1 MKNQMS
7 FKYDLH
13 VHSKEMSRC
22 SNCDIYTLADEYEQ
36 AGFDGFTLVNH
47 FNTDTVC
54 NMFRDKSWGYL
65 TELTYETFL
74 KLKDYA
80 GNRLNITFGLE
91 IAFPE
96 CHNDYL
102 VYGLTEETLKGLAE
116 FAGEEGVFG
125 MGLEKL
131 HEYTAANGAL
141 LIQAHPFRYDMLVK
155 NPEHI
160 DGYEIYNGST
170 RHNSNNEIAEMWAK
184 KYGKLKTAGS
194 DHHRPGD
201 AKNAGIITAE
211 PITGQKQLADVIRSG
226 DFRFIKEKIIY
237 EI

>member
-1 MKNQMS
+1 MS

-22 SNCDIYTLADEYEQ
+22 SNCDIYTLADEYEN

-54 NMFRDKSWGYL
+54 NMFPDKSWEYL

-80 GNRLNITFGLE
+80 KGRLNVTFGLE
-91 IAFPE
+91 IAFPD

-116 FAGEEGVFG
+116 FAGKDGVFG
-125 MGLEKL
+125 LGLRRL
-131 HEYTAANGAL
+131 YEYTQANGAL
-141 LIQAHPFRYDMLVK
+141 LIQAHPFRFDMFVRD
-155 NPEHI
+155 PRFV
-160 DGYEIYNGST
+160 DGFEVYNGST
-170 RHNSNNEIAEMWAK
+170 RHNSNNDIAEMWAS
-184 KYGKLKTAGS
+184 KYEKLKTAGS

-201 AKNAGIITAE
+201 AKNAGILTKE

-226 DFRFIKEKIIY
+226 DFRFVKEKIIY

>member
-1 MKNQMS
+1 MS

-36 AGFDGFTLVNH
+36 AGFDGFALVNH

-141 LIQAHPFRYDMLVK
+141 LIQAHPFRYDMFVK

-201 AKNAGIITAE
+201 AKNAGIITTE
-211 PITGQKQLADVIRSG
+211 PITGQKQLADVISSG

>member
-1 MKNQMS
+1 MS

-36 AGFDGFTLVNH
+36 AGFDGFALVNH

-141 LIQAHPFRYDMLVK
+141 LIQAHPFRYDMFVK

-201 AKNAGIITAE
+201 AKNAGIITTE

>member
-1 MKNQMS
+1 MS

-54 NMFRDKSWGYL
+54 NLFPDKSWGYL

-74 KLKDYA
+74 KLKDYV
-80 GNRLNITFGLE
+80 GSRLNVTFGLE

-102 VYGLTEETLKGLAE
+102 IYGLTEETLKGLAE
-116 FAGEEGVFG
+116 FAGKDGVFG
-125 MGLEKL
+125 LGLAKL
-131 HEYTAANGAL
+131 HEYTAANDAL

-155 NPEHI
+155 NPAFI

-170 RHNSNNEIAEMWAK
+170 RHNSNNEIAEMWAQ

-201 AKNAGIITAE
+201 AKNAGILTKE
-211 PITGQKQLADVIRSG
+211 PITGQKELADVIRSG
-226 DFRFIKEKIIY
+226 DFKFVKEKIIY